1 MSASDS
7 RARSAGWLFI
17 AAVLAATALYGRAL
31 LFPVLV
37 QDDFQI
43 LARSWTWA
51 KTVDGLW
58 LPNNEHAM
66 PLGRLLTF
74 AVVRLAGRPT
84 GLPSAAVLAGVVGLP
99 PALALTY
106 LFVRRELGHPFYGLA
121 ALTLFG
127 VSSVYQQA
135 VYWFAASFSVYALD
149 ALLLALLAAQQFRQT
164 GHLRWLLACVFCCA
178 AAPCWFGSGV
188 LAGPLCCLY
197 LLPGGGKDKETRRQ
211 GDKETGRQGR
221 ITGRFIPSPCLL
233 VSLSPCLLPLLG
245 TAAFLAVSLP
255 LTAPIILHLEH
266 YRDSNA
272 LQAFRPLTG
281 AWYTVRSVVDNLAFG
296 AFGVTG
302 VTVGPVA
309 APPIFAVLVAAGG
322 WWAHRSPRRRLAL
335 LGAGL
340 IFGSYLLIYSAR
352 ATWSYDGAAGM
363 FTPSWSRYHLQPQ
376 LGLTLLLCGGLPAW
390 EGRWFRLDPAGR
402 MSPGQTRAL
411 AWLLGVCFLVQAPR
425 GLLCYYATNPR
436 QAETLRLIEQV
447 SDVCRQHRIST
458 EAARRALGPLPMP
471 ESTTTVDGWEFLR
484 GSDDPKDWSP
494 EEVADMLREEKGTRA
509 GSAP

>member
-1 MSASDS
+1 MITVVASFDPTPRPRPPS
-7 RARSAGWLFI
+7 CPFPIPCARPAAWLFI
-17 AAVLAATALYGRAL
+17 AAVLAAVALYGRAL

-74 AVVRLAGRPT
+74 AVARLAGRPT
-84 GLPSAAVLAGVVGLP
+84 GLPLAAVLAGVVGLL
-99 PALALTY
+99 PALGLTY

-121 ALTLFG
+121 ALILFG

-149 ALLLALLAAQQFRQT
+149 ALLLALLAAQRYRQT
-164 GHLRWLLACVFCCA
+164 RRIQWLFVCVVCCA
-178 AAPCWFGSGV
+178 LAPCWFGSGV

-197 LLPGGGKDKETRRQ
+197 LLPGEGAESRTAA
-211 GDKETGRQGR
+211 R
-221 ITGRFIPSPCLL
+221 IGSRLA
-233 VSLSPCLLPLLG
+233 PLLG

-255 LTAPIILHLEH
+255 LTAPIIQHLEH
-266 YRDSNA
+266 YHDKTA
-272 LQAFRPLTG
+272 LESFQPLTG
-281 AWYTVRSVVDNLAFG
+281 AWYTMRSVVDNLALG

-302 VTVGPVA
+302 VTVGSVA
-309 APPIFAVLVAAGG
+309 APLIFAALVAAGG
-322 WWAHRSPRRRLAL
+322 WWAYRSPRRRLAL

-352 ATWSYDGAAGM
+352 ATWSYDGAAM

-376 LGLTLLLCGGLPAW
+376 LGLTLLICGGLPAW
-390 EGRWFRLDPAGR
+390 EGRWFRLDPDGR
-402 MSPGQTRAL
+402 LSPGQTRAL
-411 AWLLGVCFLVQAPR
+411 ACLLGACFLVQAPR
-425 GLLCYYATNPR
+425 GLLCYYAANPR
-436 QAETLRLIEQV
+436 QAETAAP
-447 SDVCRQHRIST
+447 HRTCQRHLPGTSYLDGGG
-458 EAARRALGPLPMP
+458 AARTQAAAHAGIHHDGGRLGIPA
-471 ESTTTVDGWEFLR
+471 R
-484 GSDDPKDWSP
+484 Q
-494 EEVADMLREEKGTRA
+494 
-509 GSAP
+509 